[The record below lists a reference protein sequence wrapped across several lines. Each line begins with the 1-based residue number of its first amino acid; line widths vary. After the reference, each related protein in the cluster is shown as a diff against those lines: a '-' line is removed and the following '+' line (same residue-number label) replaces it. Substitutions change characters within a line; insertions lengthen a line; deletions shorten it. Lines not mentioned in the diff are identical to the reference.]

1 MDEILRIVRAH
12 PDAGIS
18 DEDLKYV
25 MNRKR
30 QIQAIEVL
38 APKKFPRPITYN
50 EIRARIPNFR
60 PPVSYVRLR
69 PENPLLELL
78 RSILKSYG
86 KLPLL

>member
-1 MDEILRIVRAH
+1 MRIVRSY
-12 PDAGIS
+12 PNAGIS

-38 APKKFPRPITYN
+38 APKKFPRPITYD

-69 PENPLLELL
+69 PDSPLLELL